1 MLRIEER
8 GEHQDFPPKS
18 FCPIVPN
25 ISWGNPFVQCFRSFP
40 VAKKFLDKG
49 GDIKTFRHSQC
60 RKFSQGN
67 PLLFH

>member
-25 ISWGNPFVQCFRSFP
+25 ISWGNPFVQCFRRFP

-49 GDIKTFRHSQC
+49 GVSRF
-60 RKFSQGN
+60 
-67 PLLFH
+67 PVE